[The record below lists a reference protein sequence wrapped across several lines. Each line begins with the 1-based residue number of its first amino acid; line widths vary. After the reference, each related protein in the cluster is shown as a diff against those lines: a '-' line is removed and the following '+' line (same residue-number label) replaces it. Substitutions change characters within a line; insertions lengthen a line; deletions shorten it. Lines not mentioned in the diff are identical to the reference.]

1 MFRATL
7 VMNRNLSIFAFA
19 AMTVGGVGF
28 AANNEVA
35 SPTVERLVRVASQ
48 AKTAGDEARSF
59 ALLREAVR
67 VAPDFGPARAQL
79 GQIKV
84 DDKWITI
91 EESQRRAAADPRQAA
106 YRSFRAQCGETPP
119 GQLVLARWCRRN
131 NLDEES
137 KFHWASVLSVD
148 PNNKEALRATGT
160 AWHDGQ
166 LMTRE
171 EFRDSK
177 QQSLEDR
184 KALRRWTHA
193 VADWMRA
200 MSDKGTP
207 PRTEVL
213 DAIRAIDDRA
223 AIPAFEIVTLDSSL
237 SPDEKSAAPRRLSL
251 AFIGALREMTDQP
264 GTNSLMR
271 YAVLSPFSDVR
282 EEAIGTL
289 RYRPLN
295 DYVPTLMEGLAAPI
309 ESAYQVVRDPD
320 GSVHYR
326 HAIYREGPFADWSH
340 RTSRSI
346 YGDESPGWQAA
357 ALMSDARPATLL
369 ANTASSSSSSSSFS
383 SSSRTV
389 SPAEARRSAL
399 RYEQEIALAEEQVA
413 EANKRTAALNERIVA
428 VLNGATEQNLGGE
441 PRAWWDW
448 WIDYTDYY
456 RTAERPVYETQDYT
470 NDYVVE
476 PVAGGSCEC
485 FARGTTVWTKV
496 GPRPI
501 ESLELGDL
509 VLAQNVESGELKY
522 KPVTARTV
530 RPPSELLQFSI
541 GREQIRSTRGHPM
554 WVTGLGW
561 RMAKELEEGAVL
573 HSVAGTTRVD
583 HVEAAGMAEAY
594 NLVVADFNTY
604 FVGESGILVHDNL
617 PRKSTQAT
625 IPGIKTK

>member
-1 MFRATL
+1 MFRATH
-7 VMNRNLSIFAFA
+7 VMVRVFRSIAFA
-19 AMTVGGVGF
+19 GACSCGVVADASNE
-28 AANNEVA
+28 AANP
-35 SPTVERLVRVASQ
+35 SVERLVREASH
-48 AKTAGDEARSF
+48 AKTDGDEARSF

-67 VAPDFGPARAQL
+67 IAPEFEPARSQL

-106 YRSFRAQCGETPP
+106 YRAFRAECGETPP

-148 PNNKEALRATGT
+148 PNSKEALRATGLG
-160 AWHDGQ
+160 WHDGR
-166 LMTRE
+166 LMTRH

-184 KALRRWTHA
+184 KALRRWTLA

-200 MSDKGTP
+200 FSDKNTIP
-207 PRTEVL
+207 PTDAL
-213 DAIRAIDDRA
+213 DAIRSIDDRN
-223 AIPAFEIVTLDSSL
+223 AIPAFEKVTLDSSL
-237 SPDEKSAAPRRLSL
+237 SPDAKSPAPRRLSL
-251 AFIGALREMTDQP
+251 AFLAALRGMTDQP
-264 GTNSLMR
+264 GTNSVMR
-271 YAVLSPFSDVR
+271 YAVLSPFGDVR

-295 DYVPTLMEGLAAPI
+295 DYVPTLMEDLAAPI

-326 HAIYREGPFADWSH
+326 HAVYREGPFADWSH

-357 ALMSDARPATLL
+357 ALMSDTLPSTVL
-369 ANTASSSSSSSSFS
+369 ANAASSSPST

-399 RYEQEIALAEEQVA
+399 RYEQEIALAEQQIA
-413 EANKRTAALNERIVA
+413 ETNQRAAALNERIVA
-428 VLNGATEQNLGGE
+428 VLKGATEQNLGNE

-470 NDYVVE
+470 NEYIVE

-485 FARGTTVWTKV
+485 FARGTTVWTKI

-522 KPVTARTV
+522 KPVIARTV
-530 RPPSELLQFSI
+530 RPPGELLQFSI

-561 RMAKELEEGAVL
+561 RMAKELEKGAVL

-583 HVEAAGMAEAY
+583 HVEAADIAEAY

-604 FVGESGILVHDNL
+604 FVGASGILVHDNL

-625 IPGIKTK
+625 IPGIKAE

>member
-1 MFRATL
+1 MFRANH
-7 VMNRNLSIFAFA
+7 VMIRVFRSIAFA
-19 AMTVGGVGF
+19 GACFCGVG
-28 AANNEVA
+28 AEASNEVA
-35 SPTVERLVRVASQ
+35 SPSVERLVREASQ
-48 AKTAGDEARSF
+48 AKAAGDEARSF

-67 VAPDFGPARAQL
+67 MAPDFGPARAQL

-106 YRSFRAQCGETPP
+106 YRSFRAQCGETPA

-137 KFHWASVLSVD
+137 IFHWASVLSVD
-148 PNNKEALRATGT
+148 PNSKEALRATGLG
-160 AWHDGQ
+160 WYDGA
-166 LMTRE
+166 LMTRK

-184 KALRRWTHA
+184 KALRRWTQS
-193 VADWMRA
+193 VAEWMRA
-200 MSDKGTP
+200 LSDKSTA
-207 PRTEVL
+207 PRTDVL
-213 DAIRAIDDRA
+213 DAIRAIDDRV
-223 AIPAFEIVTLDSSL
+223 AIGAFEKVTLDPSL
-237 SPDEKSAAPRRLSL
+237 SDEKSPAPRRLSL
-251 AFIGALREMTDQP
+251 AFLGALRDMTDQP

-271 YAVLSPFSDVR
+271 HAVLSPFGDVR
-282 EEAIGTL
+282 AEAIGTL

-357 ALMSDARPATLL
+357 ALVSDARPATLL
-369 ANTASSSSSSSSFS
+369 ANAASPSSSS

-428 VLNGATEQNLGGE
+428 VLKGATEQDLGDE

-476 PVAGGSCEC
+476 PVEGGSCEC
-485 FARGTTVWTKV
+485 FARGTTVWTKI

-530 RPPSELLQFSI
+530 RPPSELLQFSV

-573 HSVAGTTRVD
+573 HSVAGTTRLE
-583 HVEAAGMAEAY
+583 HVEAAGIAEAY

-625 IPGIKTK
+625 IPGIKTE